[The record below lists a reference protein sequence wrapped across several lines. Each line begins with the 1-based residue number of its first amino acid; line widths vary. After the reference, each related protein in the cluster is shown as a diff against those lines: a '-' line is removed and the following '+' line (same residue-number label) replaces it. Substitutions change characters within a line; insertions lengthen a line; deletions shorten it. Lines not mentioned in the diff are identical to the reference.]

1 MYLLTEHLIL
11 NFEAREPDYVSSKD
25 AVCGSTAIAD
35 GEAFVERH
43 ERRGSC
49 VNSGH
54 DGKGV
59 NGNQGKGIEVER
71 FADVAC
77 VKCEPTCVHGQIQ
90 VSFENEIGK
99 VDAQF
104 KRWLSPPGW
113 KGSVV
118 GVIDRD

>member
-1 MYLLTEHLIL
+1 MEKLSLRGTKDDDPVSIRDMTERVLMEI
-11 NFEAREPDYVSSKD
+11 
-25 AVCGSTAIAD
+25 
-35 GEAFVERH
+35 
-43 ERRGSC
+43 RGRVQKWRDS
-49 VNSGH
+49 
-54 DGKGV
+54 
-59 NGNQGKGIEVER
+59 Q
-71 FADVAC
+71 DVAC